1 MVPPQREVLVSYM
14 LEKNN
19 NTLIMTTC
27 APFAQ
32 TVFASA
38 EFTLLKF
45 YKVASMVVDC

>member
-14 LEKNN
+14 LEKN